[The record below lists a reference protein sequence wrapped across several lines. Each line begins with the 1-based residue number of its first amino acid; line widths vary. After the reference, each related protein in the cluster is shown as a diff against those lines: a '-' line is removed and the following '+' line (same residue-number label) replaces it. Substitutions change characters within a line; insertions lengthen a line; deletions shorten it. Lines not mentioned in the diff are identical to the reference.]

1 MNQKILVDYQSSEGK
16 RPFNEWFYSRNIDN
30 KTRARILI
38 RLNRL
43 SLGNPGDCEPV
54 GGGVFELKI
63 DLGPGYRIYFAYQG
77 SEIVILISG
86 GDKSTQKKD
95 IQKAIEYW
103 IDLKRRTQS

>member
-1 MNQKILVDYQSSEGK
+1 MNQKTLVDYQTSEGK
-16 RPFNEWFYSRNIDN
+16 RPFKEWLYSRTIDV
-30 KTRARILI
+30 KTRARILT

-54 GGGVFELKI
+54 GYGVFELKI

-86 GDKSTQKKD
+86 GDKSTQRKD
-95 IQKAIEYW
+95 IQKAIECW
-103 IDLKRRTQS
+103 IDLKRRTPS